1 MREMSYLRLEGR
13 ESSWHCG
20 GKQPANL
27 KAWWLK
33 MSFRTIVAA
42 LARVIASSEQS
53 RFFKASFSIFSIPF
67 LNSNS
72 P

>member
-1 MREMSYLRLEGR
+1 MRGMNDLTLEER
-13 ESSWHCG
+13 ESFWHSG

-42 LARVIASSEQS
+42 LARVIASSEKS
-53 RFFKASFSIFSIPF
+53 HFFKASFIIFSF
-67 LNSNS
+67 LS
-72 P
+72 

>member
-1 MREMSYLRLEGR
+1 MREMSDLRLEGR
-13 ESSWHCG
+13 ESSWNSG

-42 LARVIASSEQS
+42 LARVIASSEKS
-53 RFFKASFSIFSIPF
+53 RFFKLLSAYFPF
-67 LNSNS
+67 LS
-72 P
+72 